1 MHWQS
6 KGCVISPSEERLKG
20 LWLKAMA
27 ATDSAEIESLLMEFR
42 DALHEHIQQMKA
54 EARQEGLD
62 RKSSAGSQSKP
73 LEPLTP

>member
-1 MHWQS
+1 MT
-6 KGCVISPSEERLKG
+6 PSEERLSR

-54 EARQEGLD
+54 EAKQEGLD
-62 RKSSAGSQSKP
+62 RKLSARSQNEP

>member
-1 MHWQS
+1 MT
-6 KGCVISPSEERLKG
+6 SPSEERLSR

-54 EARQEGLD
+54 EAKQEGLD
-62 RKSSAGSQSKP
+62 RKLSA
-73 LEPLTP
+73 

>member
-1 MHWQS
+1 
-6 KGCVISPSEERLKG
+6 VTSPSEERLSR

-54 EARQEGLD
+54 EAKQEGLD
-62 RKSSAGSQSKP
+62 RKLRA
-73 LEPLTP
+73 

>member
-1 MHWQS
+1 
-6 KGCVISPSEERLKG
+6 VISPSEERLQR
-20 LWLKAMA
+20 LWVKAMA
-27 ATDSAEIESLLMEFR
+27 ATDPSEIESLLMEFR

-54 EARQEGLD
+54 EAKQEGLD

>member
-1 MHWQS
+1 
-6 KGCVISPSEERLKG
+6 VTSPSEERLSR

-54 EARQEGLD
+54 EAKNVL
-62 RKSSAGSQSKP
+62 AGS
-73 LEPLTP
+73 